1 MDNVNSNN
9 DNLNIPSNGAT
20 QNLTISLEAHH
31 SNSTITTAANTTR
44 TNFNNNLGGPMRRAH
59 RTSTPRYNPTGY
71 SSLSSSSTSSF
82 GLSGSDRTFID
93 FTRCLYQTKSIV
105 KGLQQFSNSICPA
118 LRLSPFNGHSASS
131 SLRDPRLSSEE
142 FVRHVNQ
149 YLDNTFQKI
158 SRLCKMLLL
167 ILARIEQSN
176 AEVKR
181 ERIDSFRTE
190 VWEQMSLATYTKET
204 LIGYIQ
210 QHIDSA
216 ATPHSRNSNSSS
228 STSSPKSFSGV
239 TSPINNDII
248 GGGFN
253 SPSPSPSTAY
263 PPTSS
268 AV

>member
-9 DNLNIPSNGAT
+9 NSNIPSSGST
-20 QNLTISLEAHH
+20 QNLTISLETHD
-31 SNSTITTAANTTR
+31 SNSTATTTANTAR
-44 TNFNNNLGGPMRRAH
+44 INFNDNFGGPMRRP
-59 RTSTPRYNPTGY
+59 RRPTTPRYNPTSY
-71 SSLSSSSTSSF
+71 PSLSSSSTSSF

-118 LRLSPFNGHSASS
+118 LRLSPFNGQSASS

-149 YLDNTFQKI
+149 YLDSTFQKI

-167 ILARIEQSN
+167 ILVRIEQSN

-190 VWEQMSLATYTKET
+190 VWEQMRLATYTKET
-204 LIGYIQ
+204 LIRYIQ

-216 ATPHSRNSNSSS
+216 AIHHSHNSNSSS

-239 TSPINNDII
+239 TSPNNNDII

-253 SPSPSPSTAY
+253 SPSPSPSSTY
-263 PPTSS
+263 PSTSS